1 MRLLITGMGGE
12 LSTRVAQVLETNREV
27 TEIAGLDVDPPRR
40 RLRRAEFHRIN
51 PRDRT
56 RSVAFVR
63 AFDPEIVVH
72 LGIYEPNSR
81 TGPRSAA
88 ERTRA
93 GSVSV
98 LGAAAECP
106 SLQAI
111 VVRSGIEVYGR
122 RRGCATV
129 PDEDVARDP
138 TSPFGV
144 SLAEVEDIAVS
155 AGWAADVPVTLL
167 RMAPVVGP
175 HVPSP
180 LGRYLRMGPVVP
192 ISAFADPPFSLLH
205 QEDAVAAVIA
215 AATTTH
221 YDGPLNVVGSGA
233 VTAFQ
238 AVRLGGRIP
247 LPILGPELRLI
258 RPIAELL
265 GSPVPPHVLEL
276 LHRGRTADGTL
287 AGDVLGV
294 HSRSTV
300 EVVKDLYEWATVT
313 QLRSAEEAA

>member
-12 LSTRVAQVLETNREV
+12 LGTRVAQLLEVDRDIS
-27 TEIAGLDVDPPRR
+27 EIVGLDVDPPRR

-63 AFDPEIVVH
+63 AFDPDVVVH
-72 LGIYEPNSR
+72 LGIYEPNA
-81 TGPRSAA
+81 PLVAASAA

-93 GSVSV
+93 ARCRCWARRASVRR
-98 LGAAAECP
+98 C
-106 SLQAI
+106 
-111 VVRSGIEVYGR
+111 VRSSCVR
-122 RRGCATV
+122 ASRCMAVAADAPTV
-129 PDEDVARDP
+129 PDESVARDP
-138 TSPFGV
+138 TSPFGA
-144 SLAEVEDIAVS
+144 SLAEVEDIAAA
-155 AGWAADVPVTLL
+155 AGHASDVPVTML

-192 ISAFADPPFSLLH
+192 ISVFVDPTFSLLH

-215 AATTTH
+215 AVKVTT
-221 YDGPLNVVGSGA
+221 YDGPLNIVGSGA

-258 RPIAELL
+258 RPVAELL
-265 GSPVPPHVLEL
+265 GLPVPPHVLEL
-276 LHRGRTADGTL
+276 LHRGAPRTGR
-287 AGDVLGV
+287 
-294 HSRSTV
+294 SRPRCC
-300 EVVKDLYEWATVT
+300 
-313 QLRSAEEAA
+313 RSRRARPWRS

>member
-1 MRLLITGMGGE
+1 MGGE
-12 LSTRVAQVLETNREV
+12 LGTRVAQLLEIDRDVE
-27 TEIAGLDVDPPRR
+27 EIAGVDVDPPRR

-63 AFDPEIVVH
+63 AFDPDVVVH
-72 LGIYEPNSR
+72 LGIYEPNAR

-88 ERTRA
+88 DRTRA
-93 GSVSV
+93 GSISV

-106 SLQAI
+106 SLRAI

-138 TSPFGV
+138 TSPFGT
-144 SLAEVEDIAVS
+144 SLSEVEDIAVS

-167 RMAPVVGP
+167 RMAPVIGP

-180 LGRYLRMGPVVP
+180 LGRYLRMAPIVP
-192 ISAFADPPFSLLH
+192 ISAFADPTFSLVH

-215 AATTTH
+215 ATSTP
-221 YDGPLNVVGSGA
+221 YDGALNVVGSGA

-258 RPIAELL
+258 RPVAELL
-265 GSPVPPHVLEL
+265 GSPVPPHVLEV
-276 LHRGRTADGTL
+276 LHRGRTADGAL
-287 AGDVLGV
+287 ANEVLGIRP
-294 HSRSTV
+294 RSTV
-300 EVVKDLYEWATVT
+300 AVVKDLYEWATVT
-313 QLRSAEEAA
+313 HLRTAHAA

>member
-12 LSTRVAQVLETNREV
+12 LGTRVAQLLETDRDV
-27 TEIAGLDVDPPRR
+27 DEIAGLDVDPPRR

-56 RSVAFVR
+56 RSVGVR
-63 AFDPEIVVH
+63 
-72 LGIYEPNSR
+72 
-81 TGPRSAA
+81 PR
-88 ERTRA
+88 
-93 GSVSV
+93 
-98 LGAAAECP
+98 
-106 SLQAI
+106 
-111 VVRSGIEVYGR
+111 VRSGCRRASRHLRAERAHRSAKR
-122 RRGCATV
+122 RRAHARWHRSRCSARQPSARRSARSSSAPASRCTGVGVDAPRCPTKTY
-129 PDEDVARDP
+129 ARDP
-138 TSPFGV
+138 TSPFGA

-180 LGRYLRMGPVVP
+180 LGRYLRMAPIVP
-192 ISAFADPPFSLLH
+192 ISAFADPTFSLLH

-215 AATTTH
+215 AATATP

-247 LPILGPELRLI
+247 LPDPRT
-258 RPIAELL
+258 RAAAHP
-265 GSPVPPHVLEL
+265 S
-276 LHRGRTADGTL
+276 GRRAARL
-287 AGDVLGV
+287 AGAAPRA
-294 HSRSTV
+294 RSPAPGTHGGRNAGERGARHRAAV
-300 EVVKDLYEWATVT
+300 DGRRG
-313 QLRSAEEAA
+313 QGPLRVGDGDAPAASQAA

>member
-1 MRLLITGMGGE
+1 VRLLITGMGGE
-12 LSTRVAQVLETNREV
+12 LGTRVAQLLETDRDV
-27 TEIAGLDVDPPRR
+27 SEIAGLDVDPPRR

-63 AFDPEIVVH
+63 AFDPDVVVH
-72 LGIYEPNSR
+72 LGIYEPNAR

-106 SLQAI
+106 SLRSI

-138 TSPFGV
+138 TSPFGA

-155 AGWAADVPVTLL
+155 AGWAADVPVTML

-180 LGRYLRMGPVVP
+180 LGRYLRMAPIVP
-192 ISAFADPPFSLLH
+192 ISAFADPTFSLLH
-205 QEDAVAAVIA
+205 QEDAVSAVIA
-215 AATTTH
+215 AATATP
-221 YDGPLNVVGSGA
+221 YDGALNVVGSGA

-258 RPIAELL
+258 RPVAELL
-265 GSPVPPHVLEL
+265 GSPVPPHVLEV

-287 AGDVLGV
+287 ANEVLGIEP
-294 HSRSTV
+294 RSTV
-300 EVVKDLYEWATVT
+300 AVVKDLYEWATVT
-313 QLRSAEEAA
+313 HLRAAQAA

>member
-1 MRLLITGMGGE
+1 VRLLITGMGGE
-12 LSTRVAQVLETNREV
+12 LGTRVAQLLEADHEI

-63 AFDPEIVVH
+63 AFDPDVVVH
-72 LGIYEPNSR
+72 LGIYEPNAR

-106 SLQAI
+106 SLRAI

-122 RRGCATV
+122 RRGCVTV
-129 PDEDVARDP
+129 PAEDVPRDP

-144 SLAEVEDIAVS
+144 SLAEAEDIAVS

-175 HVPSP
+175 HVRIQRSRCCTKKTPSP
-180 LGRYLRMGPVVP
+180 RWPRPRR
-192 ISAFADPPFSLLH
+192 
-205 QEDAVAAVIA
+205 QRR
-215 AATTTH
+215 TTE
-221 YDGPLNVVGSGA
+221 
-233 VTAFQ
+233 
-238 AVRLGGRIP
+238 R
-247 LPILGPELRLI
+247 
-258 RPIAELL
+258 
-265 GSPVPPHVLEL
+265 
-276 LHRGRTADGTL
+276 
-287 AGDVLGV
+287 
-294 HSRSTV
+294 
-300 EVVKDLYEWATVT
+300 
-313 QLRSAEEAA
+313 